1 MSASSVS
8 LEMAPMRDQ
17 SPLYLQQSRPETGE
31 TDQIDHRC
39 KTQWKSVISA
49 RARAR
54 ACDSPGVD
62 EAEREESGAGPQEG
76 ALVTTPPPPA
86 VAPRSSVRALLCAA
100 RAEAT
105 AACSARV
112 RRRRRGR
119 GRTALATAAAG
130 HAGMLCCVRGGSW
143 VFGCLLLVHTCVSSR
158 TWSAALSRGARYGQN
173 LALPPMQTVPLLVLY
188 IYYSKMLLAM
198 LPGDADRDT

>member
-1 MSASSVS
+1 
-8 LEMAPMRDQ
+8 MAPMRDQ

-49 RARAR
+49 RARA
-54 ACDSPGVD
+54 CDSPGVD

-76 ALVTTPPPPA
+76 APGDHAAAAGGGASLVGPG
-86 VAPRSSVRALLCAA
+86 ALLCAA

-119 GRTALATAAAG
+119 GRDGLG
-130 HAGMLCCVRGGSW
+130 DGGGGPRRHAVLC
-143 VFGCLLLVHTCVSSR
+143 
-158 TWSAALSRGARYGQN
+158 ARW
-173 LALPPMQTVPLLVLY
+173 
-188 IYYSKMLLAM
+188 
-198 LPGDADRDT
+198 